1 MPALTVRGLCV
12 GRLVREVSLDL
23 MAGECVG
30 LAGLAGSGK
39 EQVADAIAGLLVPG
53 AGEIAVAGAVLGSG
67 DVAEARKKGVGYVPR
82 DRHARGIFPQ
92 LSVAENLTLTIVER
106 LGRAGLISPRER
118 DLQASRMIDALQIV
132 TASTEQPIGE
142 LSGGN
147 QQKAVMGRALALEP
161 RVLILVAP
169 TQGVDIASKAALFAI
184 IEKAR
189 ADGTAVLIVS
199 DDLDELVACDRVLVI
214 FGGRLTSEFARGW
227 QEKDLVAAI
236 EGVRME

>member
-1 MPALTVRGLCV
+1 MG
-12 GRLVREVSLDL
+12 
-23 MAGECVG
+23 GECVG

-53 AGEIAVAGAVLGSG
+53 AGQVVVAGAVLGSG
-67 DVAEARKKGVGYVPR
+67 AVGEARKKGVGYVPR

-92 LSVAENLTLTIVER
+92 LAVAENLTLTIVER

-118 DLQASRMIDALQIV
+118 DRQASRMIDALQIV

-199 DDLDELVACDRVLVI
+199 DDLDELVACDRVIVI

>member
-1 MPALTVRGLCV
+1 MG
-12 GRLVREVSLDL
+12 
-23 MAGECVG
+23 GECVG

-39 EQVADAIAGLLVPG
+39 EQVADAIAGLLVPS
-53 AGEIAVAGAVLGSG
+53 AGGGRRLRRSSSRGRG

-106 LGRAGLISPRER
+106 LGRAGLDLAGRER
-118 DLQASRMIDALQIV
+118 DRQASRMIDALQIV

-161 RVLILVAP
+161 KVLILVAP

-189 ADGTAVLIVS
+189 ADGTAVLVVS
-199 DDLDELVACDRVLVI
+199 DDLDELVGLRSRAGHLRRQAHDR
-214 FGGRLTSEFARGW
+214 FSRAAG

-236 EGVRME
+236 EEVQME